1 MQKAGENRDI
11 PWISKRMG
19 LHEELSP
26 PQKTE
31 DVTKTGPSIQLLPI
45 WEGRKL
51 GDTLCEVSPTSFGSA
66 FKSIYWCIRQKVHYT
81 GTFIKNVFAHALRD
95 IEASTI

>member
-11 PWISKRMG
+11 PWISKIMG
-19 LHEELSP
+19 SQKELSP
-26 PQKTE
+26 LRE
-31 DVTKTGPSIQLLPI
+31 HATKTAPGIQSRPI